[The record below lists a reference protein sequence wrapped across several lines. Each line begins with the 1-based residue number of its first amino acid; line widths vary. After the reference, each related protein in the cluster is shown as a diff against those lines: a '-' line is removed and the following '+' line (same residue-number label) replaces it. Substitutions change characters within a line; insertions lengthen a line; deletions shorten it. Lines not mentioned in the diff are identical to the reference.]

1 MWSKDVYYMIA
12 AVLLVFTI
20 FCLHFGSIFLALICM
35 LIIGFS
41 FGSTGL
47 ICEHAIGMTYFNV
60 MNNFAIFII
69 LGIAA
74 DDFIVLFDA
83 WT

>member
-1 MWSKDVYYMIA
+1 MIA

-74 DDFIVLFDA
+74 DDYVVLFDA